1 MENNN
6 TEEPDIQIEDTTTDS
21 VIFSVTYPNYQN
33 NLLHDKEN
41 KTLGQWIIDS
51 KNFSKVKYSYA
62 YLKNSDKMIVK
73 KYHIQNFE
81 YSKSEKGYMDDW
93 KVCFVFSKS
102 EDVFF
107 EYPYGSV
114 VQGRHYGS
122 SVKMDNSPKL
132 SESEIERRLQ
142 KSKETPIVEYRV
154 GKTGQPRKPREPR
167 KRTPR
172 EIKLTTK
179 DKLVKIYQEK
189 FRDKKLRYL
198 TDVNMLVTKVD
209 EGQEPEQVLTNYF
222 NSFEQNR
229 S

>member
-1 MENNN
+1 
-6 TEEPDIQIEDTTTDS
+6 
-21 VIFSVTYPNYQN
+21 
-33 NLLHDKEN
+33 
-41 KTLGQWIIDS
+41 
-51 KNFSKVKYSYA
+51 
-62 YLKNSDKMIVK
+62 MIVK

-81 YSKSEKGYMDDW
+81 YSKSEKGYTDDW

-107 EYPYGSV
+107 EYPYDSI
-114 VQGRHYGS
+114 VQARHYRS
-122 SVKMDNSPKL
+122 SVTMNNSPKL

-198 TDVNMLVTKVD
+198 TDVNMLVAKVD

-222 NSFEQNR
+222 NSFEQNK

>member
-1 MENNN
+1 
-6 TEEPDIQIEDTTTDS
+6 
-21 VIFSVTYPNYQN
+21 
-33 NLLHDKEN
+33 
-41 KTLGQWIIDS
+41 
-51 KNFSKVKYSYA
+51 
-62 YLKNSDKMIVK
+62 MIVK

-198 TDVNMLVTKVD
+198 TDVNMLVAKVD

-222 NSFEQNR
+222 NSFEQNK